1 MAYVRRKRL
10 KGHDYYYLVE
20 SFRRDG
26 KVKTRT
32 LKYSGTTP
40 QVPPQYQYLLESR
53 RRLVQELLWTDPS
66 PADQPAGQATSIPVS
81 CRPSS

>member
-20 SFRRDG
+20 SFRQAG

-32 LKYSGTTP
+32 LKYLGRTP
-40 QVPPQYQYLLESR
+40 QVPAKYQCLQASR
-53 RRLVQELLWTDPS
+53 RDQAQLLLWDKGGTV
-66 PADQPAGQATSIPVS
+66 PAG
-81 CRPSS
+81 R

>member
-20 SFRRDG
+20 SYRQAG

-32 LKYSGTTP
+32 LKYLGTTP
-40 QVPPQYQYLLESR
+40 QVPSQFQYLLESR
-53 RRLVQELLWTDPS
+53 RNPRQRLLWPDR
-66 PADQPAGQATSIPVS
+66 PAAS
-81 CRPSS
+81 

>member
-20 SFRRDG
+20 SYRQGG

-32 LKYSGTTP
+32 LKYLGTTP
-40 QVPPQYQYLLESR
+40 EVPAKFQHLLEATRAR
-53 RRLVQELLWTDPS
+53 RGQRQGLLWDPRHLGAAI
-66 PADQPAGQATSIPVS
+66 ADAVKSGPT
-81 CRPSS
+81 R

>member
-20 SFRRDG
+20 SYRQDG

-32 LKYSGTTP
+32 LKYLGTTP
-40 QVPPQYQYLLESR
+40 HVPSQYQYLLESR
-53 RRLVQELLWTDPS
+53 RS
-66 PADQPAGQATSIPVS
+66 PAQM
-81 CRPSS
+81 RLW

>member
-20 SFRRDG
+20 SYRQAG

-32 LKYSGTTP
+32 LKYLGTTP
-40 QVPPQYQYLLESR
+40 QVPSQFQHLLESR
-53 RRLVQELLWTDPS
+53 RSPRQRLLW
-66 PADQPAGQATSIPVS
+66 ADQPAAS
-81 CRPSS
+81 